1 LWLYFN
7 KKKEKK
13 KWIGF
18 EVLTIIDSHLSL
30 SQFHVYLS
38 FSFSF
43 SLSLSLP
50 LPVWKWDYKSINIVN
65 WWTSLY
71 HPLAL
76 LFPSLY
82 LLFSTP
88 FLINPIF
95 FFYFL
100 SSWRMIMVIN
110 FSFVVSWI
118 IMKGFCFEGVFLHRC
133 FLSWFKLAHVVLT
146 CFMFWKFCCFLLM
159 GFWVWLI
166 FLYFLLVL
174 CLWLVIWYIWN

>member
-1 LWLYFN
+1 VNRLRGSNNQRFP
-7 KKKEKK
+7 
-13 KWIGF
+13 F
-18 EVLTIIDSHLSL
+18 VSL
-30 SQFHVYLS
+30 SISRVLFL
-38 FSFSF
+38 FLFLF
-43 SLSLSLP
+43 LFPLSLSLFP
-50 LPVWKWDYKSINIVN
+50 FLFGSETINIVN

-100 SSWRMIMVIN
+100 SSWRMVMVIN

-118 IMKGFCFEGVFLHRC
+118 TMKGFCFEGVFLHRC

-159 GFWVWLI
+159 GFWVWLFSCI
-166 FLYFLLVL
+166 FFWFYVYG
-174 CLWLVIWYIWN
+174 W